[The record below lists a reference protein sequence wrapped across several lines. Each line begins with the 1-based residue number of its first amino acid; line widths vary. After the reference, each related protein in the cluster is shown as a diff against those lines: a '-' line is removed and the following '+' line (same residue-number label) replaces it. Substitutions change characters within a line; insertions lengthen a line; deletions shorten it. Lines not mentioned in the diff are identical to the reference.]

1 MEGQTKKV
9 SLKCGYNRFEFSS
22 LKNIQSQELNY
33 QLLIQSLK
41 TNVEAKMIMAKLMLD
56 AKR

>member
-9 SLKCGYNRFEFSS
+9 RLKCGFNHFEYSS
-22 LKNIQSQELNY
+22 LKNIQSQASNY